1 MNENSEK
8 DMTVLQE
15 ELTDEELV
23 HRILKGE
30 TFLFEIIMRRYNQR
44 LFRITNGILKNGTEA
59 EDVIQDAY
67 VRAYEHLNQFAG
79 DAKFSTW
86 LTKIAIYEAFR
97 RSKRSKRLTSIENF
111 TKAEKIMNIFKGESD
126 NPEKDFLRRRI
137 VEMLE
142 SAINSLPAK
151 YCVAVMLR
159 DVEGLS
165 TEETAECLGISEE
178 AVKTRLHRGRS
189 ILRKELGDRAGITVK
204 DLYPFAGE
212 RCDRI
217 VANVLKR
224 IKLSPSF

>member
-1 MNENSEK
+1 MK
-8 DMTVLQE
+8 LLHE

-44 LFRITNGILKNGTEA
+44 LFRIANGILKNATEA

-79 DAKFSTW
+79 KAKFSTW
-86 LTKIAIYEAFR
+86 LTKIVIYEAFR
-97 RSKRSKRLTSIENF
+97 HSKRSKRLTSIENF
-111 TKAEKIMNIFKGESD
+111 TKAEKIMNILNGESD

-137 VEMLE
+137 VGLLE
-142 SAINSLPAK
+142 TAIDSLPAK
-151 YCVAVMLR
+151 YCVAIMLR
-159 DVEGLS
+159 DVEGLT
-165 TEETAECLGISEE
+165 TEETSECLGITEE
-178 AVKTRLHRGRS
+178 AVKTRLHRARS
-189 ILRKELGDRAGITVK
+189 ILRKELGERAGVTVK

-217 VANVLKR
+217 VSTVMQR
-224 IKLSPSF
+224 IKLLPSF

>member
-1 MNENSEK
+1 MK
-8 DMTVLQE
+8 VLQE
-15 ELTDEELV
+15 ELSDEEVV

-44 LFRITNGILKNGTEA
+44 LFRVANGILKNATEA

-79 DAKFSTW
+79 EAKFSTW
-86 LTKIAIYEAFR
+86 LTKIVIYEAFR

-111 TKAEKIMNIFKGESD
+111 TKAEKIMNILKGESD
-126 NPEKDFLRRRI
+126 NPEKDFIRRRI
-137 VEMLE
+137 VELLE
-142 SAINSLPAK
+142 AAISSLPAK
-151 YCVAVMLR
+151 YSVAFMLR

-178 AVKTRLHRGRS
+178 AVKTRLHRARS
-189 ILRKELGDRAGITVK
+189 ILRKELSSGAGVTVK
-204 DLYPFAGE
+204 DLYAFLGK

-217 VANVLKR
+217 VASVMQR
-224 IKLSPSF
+224 IKLLPSF